1 MKSPTNKDEAASFFL
16 EWLIEDGYSS
26 TLRAWGSL
34 LRDGP
39 IGKPTST
46 ELSLHEWFRALG
58 PKEQSKVLKLVE
70 EVVNLTLFSSLVVF
84 DAALW
89 EGDKRHKLALHLEIQ
104 DPEGQSIIDSF
115 RINPEGEDELH
126 DLYNVMMDKLRKN
139 QK

>member
-1 MKSPTNKDEAASFFL
+1 M
-16 EWLIEDGYSS
+16 
-26 TLRAWGSL
+26 
-34 LRDGP
+34 
-39 IGKPTST
+39 
-46 ELSLHEWFRALG
+46 
-58 PKEQSKVLKLVE
+58 LKLVE